1 MAIKI
6 FKSKDQNNITLYGA
20 IVNDVIISTIYT
32 SKIELKNRIKQVQEM
47 ILNNNYSN
55 FLKY

>member
-1 MAIKI
+1 MDIKI

-20 IVNDVIISTIYT
+20 IVNDVIIPTFYT
-32 SKIELKNRIKQVQEM
+32 SKIELKNRIKQVKEM